1 MKPGGNAEPP
11 PRLRRFEGAPWRRTI
26 VACSAAV
33 LVTAALAAACTSD
46 GEGVAPT
53 TSIDLVTGEVP
64 PPFEAPPV
72 TLAPEE
78 LGGLRFTD
86 VTVEAGLDRDRS
98 TRDLLGEDGM
108 TGPVSVV
115 DIDDDGLPDL
125 FLPRTGDVNSL
136 YRNRGDGTFEDI
148 AARAGLLGANPQF
161 GTGPTV
167 FFDADADGD
176 QDAYLAAVGAESDR
190 LYRND
195 GTGRFTDVTLESGV
209 FQPPPTR
216 LRNGDQVHGLDVAD
230 IDADGDLD
238 LAVVQWDTAVPEN
251 AANAGAQRQASSGDQ
266 RLDRWGDICGGTAEI
281 RGRGIP
287 RVPGEVPNRSRLWI
301 NDGAGVFTDGSAAWG
316 IDFTQILGFTPVF
329 ADVND
334 DRRPDLT
341 ITGDACTSQLYLN
354 VEGRRFENV
363 TATAGVGT
371 DENGMGSV
379 VTDVTGDGAP
389 DWLISSISYPT
400 EAQVCPVLSSI
411 NGCSGNRLYVNDG
424 AGSFTDETDRWGL
437 RHSGWG
443 WGAAVEDFANDGTR
457 DVVITNGFGE
467 VDARRP
473 EGRSFTRA
481 YFTYFLDD
489 PTRFWVRTGD
499 RFTEASAAIGLDH
512 RGIGVGLAPFDLEG
526 DGDLDLV
533 IAESEGPPVLYRNDT
548 PQRSWLRVRLDDPT
562 RPGNRAALGARV
574 TITPREGDEPV
585 VTEVSTGG
593 SYESQKEPEVHV
605 GLGDVDRVASVAV
618 EWPGEDDP
626 QVLRDV
632 AANQVV
638 LVERPTAG

>member
-1 MKPGGNAEPP
+1 
-11 PRLRRFEGAPWRRTI
+11 
-26 VACSAAV
+26 VAAV
-33 LVTAALAAACTSD
+33 VLTAVVAASCASD
-46 GEGVAPT
+46 GEPAATSAPT

-64 PPFEAPPV
+64 PPVEPPPAE
-72 TLAPEE
+72 LSAAQ

-86 VTVEAGLDRDRS
+86 VTDVAGLDRERS
-98 TRDLLGEDGM
+98 TRELLGEDGM

-115 DIDDDGLPDL
+115 DVDGDDLPDL

-136 YRNRGDGTFEDI
+136 YRNDGDGTFTDV
-148 AARAGLLGANPQF
+148 AAEAGLLGPNPQF

-195 GTGRFTDVTLESGV
+195 GTGRFTDVTVESGV

-230 IDADGDLD
+230 VDGDGDLD
-238 LAVVQWDTAVPEN
+238 LVVVQWDTAVPEN
-251 AANAGAQRQASSGDQ
+251 AANAGAQRQAASGDQ
-266 RLDRWGDICGGTAEI
+266 RLDRFGDICAGTAEI
-281 RGRGIP
+281 RSRGIP

-301 NDGAGVFTDGSAAWG
+301 NDGDGTFTDGTAAWG
-316 IDFTQILGFTPVF
+316 VDFTQILGFTPVL
-329 ADVND
+329 ADVD
-334 DRRPDLT
+334 GDRWPDLT
-341 ITGDACTSQLYLN
+341 ITGDACTSQLYRN
-354 VEGRRFENV
+354 VDGRRFENV
-363 TATAGVGT
+363 TASAGVGT

-389 DWLISSISYPT
+389 DWLITSISFPT
-400 EAQVCPVLSSI
+400 EARVCPVLSTI
-411 NGCSGNRLYVNDG
+411 NGCSGNRLFVNDG
-424 AGSFTDETDRWGL
+424 GGRFVDETDRWGL
-437 RHSGWG
+437 RDSGWG
-443 WGAAVEDFANDGTR
+443 WGAAVEDFGNDGTR

-473 EGRSFTRA
+473 EGRSFTRD

-533 IAESEGPPVLYRNDT
+533 IVESEDAPVLYRNDT
-548 PQRSWLRVRLDDPT
+548 PARRWLRVRLDDPSS
-562 RPGNRAALGARV
+562 PGNRSALGAVV
-574 TITPREGDEPV
+574 TVTPQEGADPV

-593 SYESQKEPEVHV
+593 SYESQREPVVHV
-605 GLGDVDRVASVAV
+605 GLADVARVASVEV
-618 EWPGEDDP
+618 RWPGADEP

-632 AANQVV
+632 AADQVLTV
-638 LVERPTAG
+638 VRSPVG

>member
-1 MKPGGNAEPP
+1 MSPVAVVLSVLAVVGVVA
-11 PRLRRFEGAPWRRTI
+11 A
-26 VACSAAV
+26 ACSAGGDT
-33 LVTAALAAACTSD
+33 TATS
-46 GEGVAPT
+46 VPP

-64 PPFEAPPV
+64 PPVEPV
-72 TLAPEE
+72 PEQLSPE
-78 LGGLRFTD
+78 QLGGLRFTD
-86 VTVEAGLDRDRS
+86 VTAGSGLDRDRS
-98 TRDLLGEDGM
+98 TRELFGEDGM

-115 DIDDDGLPDL
+115 DVDGDGRSDL

-136 YRNRGDGTFEDI
+136 YRNDGDGTFTDV
-148 AARAGLLGANPQF
+148 AAQAGLLGPNPQF

-195 GTGRFTDVTLESGV
+195 GTGRFTDVTVESGV

-230 IDADGDLD
+230 VDVDGDLD
-238 LAVVQWDTAVPEN
+238 LVVVQWDTAVPEN
-251 AANAGAQRQASSGDQ
+251 AANAGAQRQAASGDQ
-266 RLDRWGDICGGTAEI
+266 RLDRFGDICAGTAAV
-281 RGRGIP
+281 RAQGIP

-301 NDGAGVFTDGSAAWG
+301 NDGDGTFTDGTAAWG
-316 IDFTQILGFTPVF
+316 VDFTQILGFTPVF
-329 ADVND
+329 ADVD
-334 DRRPDLT
+334 DDGLPDLT
-341 ITGDACTSQLYLN
+341 ITGDACTSQLYRN
-354 VEGRRFENV
+354 VDGERFENV

-389 DWLISSISYPT
+389 DWFITSISFPT
-400 EAQVCPVLSSI
+400 EARLCPVLSTI

-424 AGSFTDETDRWGL
+424 SGRFTDETDRWGL
-437 RHSGWG
+437 RDSGWG
-443 WGAAVEDFANDGTR
+443 WGAAVQDFANDGTR
-457 DVVITNGFGE
+457 DVVATNGFGE

-473 EGRSFTRA
+473 QGRSFTRD

-512 RGIGVGLAPFDLEG
+512 RGIGVGLAPFDMEG

-533 IAESEGPPVLYRNDT
+533 IVESEGPPVLYRNDT
-548 PQRSWLRVRLDDPT
+548 PARGWLRVRLDDPGT
-562 RPGNRAALGARV
+562 PGNRSGLGAVV
-574 TITPREGDEPV
+574 TVTPREGDQPV
-585 VTEVSTGG
+585 VTEVATGG
-593 SYESQKEPEVHV
+593 SYESQMEPVVHV
-605 GLGDVDRVASVAV
+605 GLGGAPGEFGRVDRIEVR
-618 EWPGEDDP
+618 WPGSDGL

-632 AANQVV
+632 EADQVLTV
-638 LVERPTAG
+638 VRSAG